1 MTGSEYGLTARGNA
15 GPGPEAGPIA
25 PGFGQP
31 GLGLQYQLVSSL
43 LAGDPATANVMWLI
57 SNGYLRSLN

>member
-1 MTGSEYGLTARGNA
+1 MLKPFKA
-15 GPGPEAGPIA
+15 EAGPIA